1 MQKKK
6 CKRKKVKSFKTH
18 FLFVCIQLWASL
30 RLDCCI
36 GMWILCW
43 ASVSRVHI
51 GIAALHI
58 RYAVV
63 MLWLFVMISDLI
75 IHIYM
80 AVIIIDIWLCPRYC
94 ANAAAIVI
102 VSVVVVVA
110 FLAVFFYPFR
120 YIMITFF
127 SFVLHFH
134 LVDCLLH
141 FLLPLSLDC
150 KRPHGV
156 TKCFCK
162 LYFSIYI
169 LFCRLLFNKENN
181 SLFQSFVAFFFSFP
195 FNLVSFVPIDG
206 ATRNHLKSKRSPNVS
221 KVVKVVCDTH
231 SLCHF
236 CIRCAFIAC
245 AFLHTI
251 DSQFATDKTFAVH
264 EFLFFSRFIS
274 LLFSKQDVFPST

>member
-1 MQKKK
+1 M
-6 CKRKKVKSFKTH
+6 
-18 FLFVCIQLWASL
+18 FVCIQLWASL

-110 FLAVFFYPFR
+110 FLAVFFLSISLYYD
-120 YIMITFF
+120 YIFQFCSSF
-127 SFVLHFH
+127 SFGWL
-134 LVDCLLH
+134 
-141 FLLPLSLDC
+141 
-150 KRPHGV
+150 
-156 TKCFCK
+156 
-162 LYFSIYI
+162 
-169 LFCRLLFNKENN
+169 
-181 SLFQSFVAFFFSFP
+181 FVAFFAASFTR
-195 FNLVSFVPIDG
+195 LQA
-206 ATRNHLKSKRSPNVS
+206 ATRRY
-221 KVVKVVCDTH
+221 
-231 SLCHF
+231 
-236 CIRCAFIAC
+236 
-245 AFLHTI
+245 
-251 DSQFATDKTFAVH
+251 
-264 EFLFFSRFIS
+264 
-274 LLFSKQDVFPST
+274 